1 MFVCARQPSGT
12 PIQST
17 AAGSHSPSKI
27 NARPVCLTVEVLQE
41 RLMVEAG
48 TTPARLRQTIGIV
61 ENRRIPMKNM
71 ITCSNLL
78 L

>member
-1 MFVCARQPSGT
+1 MHTHT
-12 PIQST
+12 PT
-17 AAGSHSPSKI
+17 APGSHSPSKI
-27 NARPVCLTVEVLQE
+27 NARSVCLTVEALQE